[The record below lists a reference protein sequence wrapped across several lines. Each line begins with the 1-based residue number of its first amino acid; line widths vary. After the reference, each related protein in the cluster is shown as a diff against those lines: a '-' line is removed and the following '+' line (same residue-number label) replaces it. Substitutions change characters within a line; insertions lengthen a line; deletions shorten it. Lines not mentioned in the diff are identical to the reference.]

1 MSSEFSEP
9 KPHRPSNDPKVKAW
23 EKRKRAWEN
32 AQGNTKPVNTKPV
45 NTEPV
50 NTKSVKKSKLTSQQL
65 FANEPMQKNNS
76 ENNSYTYPSYLPQY
90 GSSKKSTMRSRSRN
104 NKSKMT
110 RRKL

>member
-1 MSSEFSEP
+1 MPGQFPEP

-23 EKRKRAWEN
+23 EKRKKAWEN
-32 AQGNTKPVNTKPV
+32 AQGNTKPVNTKG
-45 NTEPV
+45 
-50 NTKSVKKSKLTSQQL
+50 VKYSKLTSQEM
-65 FANEPMQKNNS
+65 FAPEPMQKNNS

-90 GSSKKSTMRSRSRN
+90 GSSKKSTMRSHSRK